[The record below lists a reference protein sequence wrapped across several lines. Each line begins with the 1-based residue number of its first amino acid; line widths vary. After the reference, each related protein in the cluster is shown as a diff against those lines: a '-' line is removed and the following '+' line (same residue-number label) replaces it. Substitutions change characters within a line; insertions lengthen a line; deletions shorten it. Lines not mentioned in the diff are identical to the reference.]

1 MNWTTLLSF
10 SVRGFQ
16 VPLLESSSII
26 VSIEAAKNLE
36 IELFT
41 PQRQEWFLSML
52 TLLPSSQ
59 MMFWSGQEDQLFNI
73 MSDFWWEKLIAQY
86 CNCYGVFLTC
96 WMTVCCHKKFYCYC
110 HCSPNSR
117 NTLKKTC
124 LCFQQVQWN
133 QNYPNIWYS
142 FEVVTLNSWGSS
154 SKDAASSQ
162 IFFEIEFYYRN
173 HTLTL
178 QLYSSLLKC
187 SCSLTLYS

>member
-117 NTLKKTC
+117 NTLKKN
-124 LCFQQVQWN
+124 V
-133 QNYPNIWYS
+133 S
-142 FEVVTLNSWGSS
+142 VSS
-154 SKDAASSQ
+154 RFSETR
-162 IFFEIEFYYRN
+162 I
-173 HTLTL
+173 TLTYGIPL
-178 QLYSSLLKC
+178 KWLLWIPGDLVAKMQHHPKYSLK
-187 SCSLTLYS
+187 